1 MVFKPR
7 RLTTSGWMK
16 LSELPVSIKQFI
28 SFPQSKILTTALA
41 RESGKVEPTEAK
53 VAPFSCGSAAR
64 KFSNVASQCFHCSEE
79 VGLLGSTSSLSGF
92 RNLSTDIYF

>member
-53 VAPFSCGSAAR
+53 VAP
-64 KFSNVASQCFHCSEE
+64 VIVLSEAVVE
-79 VGLLGSTSSLSGF
+79 EETEERHTLA
-92 RNLSTDIYF
+92 